1 VNVLFNRSM
10 QTCEMHVIRSRGHEL
25 TVDRIR
31 KSGLSAF
38 DDKRYLLDDIYIGIS
53 SYAYFY
59 YKSTVNVLNV
69 YISFL
74 LMFGC
79 AAYFV
84 LMFGLLQ
91 YVMYVKTHTW
101 MNLRPRSVCTDGD
114 NKVSLFLSMTL
125 LFMSSTNIWGK
136 RQQQEEYIL

>member
-38 DDKRYLLDDIYIGIS
+38 DDKRYLLDDGIS
-53 SYAYFY
+53 SYAYFH

-69 YISFL
+69 YTFFL

-84 LMFGLLQ
+84 LMFGLFQ

-101 MNLRPRSVCTDGD
+101 MNLRPRSVCIDGD
-114 NKVSLFLSMTL
+114 NKVSLFLSI
-125 LFMSSTNIWGK
+125 SNIWGK
-136 RQQQEEYIL
+136 RQQQEEYVL